1 MFNLNEEVI
10 KWRNALTQSEAFG
23 GADIDEL
30 EGHLREE
37 IERLAAA
44 GLSEQEA
51 FLVAG
56 HRLGDTRSLESEFA
70 KVNAGHILRTRLFW
84 MAAGVLAYLLAGC
97 LAGASGNAGALIA
110 GLGGLG
116 PYGAGV
122 LGVAAGLLGFV
133 VALVLIYSVCKRN
146 SKVLSFNRLT
156 SDFRGKVVLL
166 TSLLVSVAVLGAAQA
181 LFRVLMV
188 RTMGMDDISRLGI
201 VSAYV
206 GLILPILLP
215 VVLMV
220 VLIKLRLSGFR
231 AAPR

>member
-10 KWRNALTQSEAFG
+10 KWRNALAQSEAFG

-30 EGHLREE
+30 ESHLREE

-56 HRLGDTRSLESEFA
+56 RRLGDTRSLESEFA
-70 KVNAGHILRTRLFW
+70 KVNGGLMLRSRLFW
-84 MAAGVLAYLLAGC
+84 MAAGVLAYLLARC

-122 LGVAAGLLGFV
+122 LGVAAGLLGFG
-133 VALVLIYSVCKRN
+133 VALLLIYSVCKRN

-166 TSLLVSVAVLGAAQA
+166 TSLLVSVAVLGAAQVLFSVLIARMMSPDEVGRMA
-181 LFRVLMV
+181 L
-188 RTMGMDDISRLGI
+188 I
-201 VSAYV
+201 SAY
-206 GLILPILLP
+206 LRWALPILLP
-215 VVLMV
+215 VALMA
-220 VLIKLRLSGFR
+220 LMIKLRASDGR
-231 AAPR
+231 PVQE

>member
-10 KWRNALTQSEAFG
+10 KWRNALAQSEAFG

-30 EGHLREE
+30 ESHLREE

-84 MAAGVLAYLLAGC
+84 MAAGVLAYLLARC

-122 LGVAAGLLGFV
+122 LAVAAGLLGFG

-166 TSLLVSVAVLGAAQA
+166 TSLLVSVAVLGAAQVLFSVLIARMMSPDDAGRMA
-181 LFRVLMV
+181 L
-188 RTMGMDDISRLGI
+188 I
-201 VSAYV
+201 SAY
-206 GLILPILLP
+206 LRWALPILLP
-215 VVLMV
+215 VALMA
-220 VLIKLRLSGFR
+220 LMIKLRASDSR
-231 AAPR
+231 PVQE

>member
-10 KWRNALTQSEAFG
+10 KWRNALAQSEAFG

-37 IERLAAA
+37 IERLAGA

-84 MAAGVLAYLLAGC
+84 MTAGVLAYLLAGC

-116 PYGAGV
+116 PYRAGI
-122 LGVAAGLLGFV
+122 LGVAAGLLGFG

-146 SKVLSFNRLT
+146 SKVLNFNRLT
-156 SDFRGKVVLL
+156 SDFRGNVVLL
-166 TSLLVSVAVLGAAQA
+166 TSLLVSVAVLGAAQVLFSVLIARMMSPDEVGRMA
-181 LFRVLMV
+181 L
-188 RTMGMDDISRLGI
+188 I
-201 VSAYV
+201 SAYLR
-206 GLILPILLP
+206 GALPILLP
-215 VVLMV
+215 VALMA
-220 VLIKLRLSGFR
+220 LMIKLHASDGRPVR
-231 AAPR
+231 E

>member
-10 KWRNALTQSEAFG
+10 KWRNALAQSEAFG

-30 EGHLREE
+30 ESHLREE

-56 HRLGDTRSLESEFA
+56 RRLGDTRSLESEFA
-70 KVNAGHILRTRLFW
+70 KVNGGLMLRSRLFW
-84 MAAGVLAYLLAGC
+84 MAAGVLAYLLARC

-122 LGVAAGLLGFV
+122 LGVAAGLLGFG
-133 VALVLIYSVCKRN
+133 VALLLIYSVCKRN

-166 TSLLVSVAVLGAAQA
+166 TSLLVSVAVLGAAQVLFSVLIARMMSPDEVGRMA
-181 LFRVLMV
+181 L
-188 RTMGMDDISRLGI
+188 I
-201 VSAYV
+201 SAY
-206 GLILPILLP
+206 LRWTLPILLP
-215 VVLMV
+215 VVLMA
-220 VLIKLRLSGFR
+220 LMIKLRASDGR
-231 AAPR
+231 PVQE

>member
-10 KWRNALTQSEAFG
+10 KWRNALAQSEAFG

-56 HRLGDTRSLESEFA
+56 RRLGDTRSLESEFA

-84 MAAGVLAYLLAGC
+84 MAAGVLAYLLARC

-122 LGVAAGLLGFV
+122 LGVAAGLLGFG

-156 SDFRGKVVLL
+156 GDFRGKVVLL
-166 TSLLVSVAVLGAAQA
+166 TSLLVSVAVLGTAQVLFSVLIARMMSPDEVGRMA
-181 LFRVLMV
+181 L
-188 RTMGMDDISRLGI
+188 I
-201 VSAYV
+201 SAY
-206 GLILPILLP
+206 LRWALPILLP
-215 VVLMV
+215 VALMA
-220 VLIKLRLSGFR
+220 LMIKLRASDGQPVR
-231 AAPR
+231 E